1 MRQST
6 FRNVHLVDVAH
17 VFLVLCPDP
26 TCERSGDIL
35 FDSLGFID
43 NDCSLVRNCN
53 NQSHCRYNN
62 LCLQYWKVIATST

>member
-26 TCERSGDIL
+26 TCEGGSGDIL
-35 FDSLGFID
+35 LIPRASLTLIV
-43 NDCSLVRNCN
+43 L
-53 NQSHCRYNN
+53 
-62 LCLQYWKVIATST
+62 W

>member
-26 TCERSGDIL
+26 TCEGGSGDIL
-35 FDSLGFID
+35 LIPWASLT
-43 NDCSLVRNCN
+43 L
-53 NQSHCRYNN
+53 
-62 LCLQYWKVIATST
+62 IALW